1 MKLHL
6 AIFFL
11 MGMILFQGCGYSI
24 KMVALEEEQQE
35 LQKKKALEKDVARLQ
50 SDLQKLQKQNRQAV
64 AVLKKETGKA
74 LTRLLADLKRIEKEK
89 QQAVI
94 ALQKSQADFNVRID
108 EATMQLRM
116 VQGTLEKKD
125 RRLSEL
131 YHQVDNVAFR
141 VNELGEMKGRLSE
154 QEEKGNVLGKA
165 LEAQVKAL
173 DTLKHRLNEQ
183 EKKVESVKK
192 ALQTQIGAINQ
203 INDNLQR
210 TSKEQGKGLQGL
222 SDQASELAEKIPPA
236 LNKHAARL
244 DELEWQIEKM
254 KSEIDVQQINKR
266 IADFSDSLD
275 ILRETLDVLGAKIAV
290 KVDEQERLIQN
301 TTKKLKGIE
310 AALASRDKPSPL
322 SSNVK

>member
-74 LTRLLADLKRIEKEK
+74 LTRLLADLKRIEKEN

-94 ALQKSQADFNVRID
+94 ALQRGKADFNVRID

-116 VQGTLEKKD
+116 IQGTLEKKD

-141 VNELGEMKGRLSE
+141 VNELGEMKGQLSE
-154 QEEKGNVLGKA
+154 QG
-165 LEAQVKAL
+165 
-173 DTLKHRLNEQ
+173 
-183 EKKVESVKK
+183 KKVELVKK
-192 ALQTQIGAINQ
+192 ALQTQIDAINQ
-203 INDNLQR
+203 VTDNLQR
-210 TSKEQGKGLQGL
+210 ISKEQGKGLEGL

-244 DELEWQIEKM
+244 DELEWQVEKM
-254 KSEIDVQQINKR
+254 KSEINVQQINKR
-266 IADFSDSLD
+266 IADFSDSLGT
-275 ILRETLDVLGAKIAV
+275 LRETLDVLGAKIAV